1 MTSSSTEVFPGR
13 EMTDVRINSLTARA
27 SSRADR
33 RPPTRP
39 ARLRVS
45 AIETLETRGLLSAAA
60 PINSTPVELAGVS
73 RPTAVVV
80 PPNTLPDDSDISA
93 AAAPA
98 SSKPDERAS
107 RRVETNPTPSPSTA
121 ARSSSSPGAI
131 RRSRVQKNSQQEF
144 ADSIGPATR
153 SIDPEASAPA
163 GEGSPSAPELMSG
176 LGVGDPSDPAAALA
190 SLVGWG
196 MDVADSPGP
205 ANGLDGPAAP
215 RKVFARAAWSVAV
228 LESSS
233 ENPGDSEAAAGFG
246 AHGAWPLL
254 VSLRAAP
261 TESEMSPGSNLLEG
275 AIHAD
280 WEAVDIDLRQFLARL
295 GGLGGISPDGEQSGL
310 AWTFWLGAAA
320 AVLVVSRFARIR
332 RRFFGRAMAGE
343 LRGFVHRP
351 VPVGPWPLGTP

>member
-13 EMTDVRINSLTARA
+13 EMTDVRISLLTACA

-33 RPPTRP
+33 KAAARP
-39 ARLRVS
+39 ARLHVS

-60 PINSTPVELAGVS
+60 PINSTPVELAGVN

-80 PPNTLPDDSDISA
+80 LPTTLPDDSDIST

-98 SSKPDERAS
+98 SSKPDERAL
-107 RRVETNPTPSPSTA
+107 RRVETNPAPSASIA
-121 ARSSSSPGAI
+121 ARGSSSPGAI
-131 RRSRVQKNSQQEF
+131 RRSRVQKTSQQDF

-153 SIDPEASAPA
+153 SVDPEAGTPA
-163 GEGSPSAPELMSG
+163 GEGSPSAPELISG

-196 MDVADSPGP
+196 TDAADSPGL
-205 ANGLDGPAAP
+205 ADGLDGPAAP
-215 RKVFARAAWSVAV
+215 RQAFARAAWSVAV

-233 ENPGDSEAAAGFG
+233 ENPGDSETAASSG

-254 VSLRAAP
+254 VSPRAAP
-261 TESEMSPGSNLLEG
+261 TESEMARGSNLLEG
-275 AIHAD
+275 AIRAD
-280 WEAVDIDLRQFLARL
+280 WEAVDIDLRKFLARL
-295 GGLGGISPDGEQSGL
+295 GGLADVSPDREQSGV
-310 AWTFWLGAAA
+310 AWAFWLGAAG
-320 AVLVVSRFARIR
+320 AVLVVRRFARIR
-332 RRFFGRAMAGE
+332 RRFLGRTAAGE

-351 VPVGPWPLGTP
+351 VRVGPWPLGTP